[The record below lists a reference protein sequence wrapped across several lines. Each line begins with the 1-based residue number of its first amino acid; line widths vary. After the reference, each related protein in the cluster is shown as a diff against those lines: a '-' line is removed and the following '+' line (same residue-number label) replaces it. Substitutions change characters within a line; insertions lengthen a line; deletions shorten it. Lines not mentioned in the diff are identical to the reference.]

1 MNVEVRVARGGVGEG
16 VGRVILA
23 GAVLAAVFLWFSR
36 WGPSSGPP
44 AVDRTVVPVA
54 VSPRGD
60 LSEDEKATIALFKKA
75 SPSVV
80 HITTVAVRQ
89 DLWSFNV
96 LEIPEGTGSGF
107 VWDDRGHV
115 VTNYHVIRGGDK
127 ARVTLQDQSVW
138 EASVA
143 GTAPDKDLAVLQIDA
158 PRDRLVPLAIG
169 TSHDLQVGQKAFA
182 IGNPFGLDQT
192 LTSGIISALDRQ
204 IESVTRRPIRGMIQ
218 TDAAVNPGNSGGP
231 LLDSAGRL
239 IGVNTAIYSPSG
251 ASAGIGF
258 AIPVDTVKRVV
269 PQLIARGRLERPIL
283 GITLAEER
291 LARRLGVGEGALVLE
306 VVPGSGAARAGV
318 QPTRRDRLGRIVPGD
333 LIVAVDGKKVA
344 SVDDLFLALEDRK
357 VGDRVKVTLKRGGTV
372 RQVEIELQAAPPE

>member
-1 MNVEVRVARGGVGEG
+1 MNAGVRAVRGVAGEG
-16 VGRVILA
+16 MGRVILA
-23 GAVLAAVFLWFSR
+23 GAVLAASFLILFR
-36 WGPSSGPP
+36 RGPSGAP

-54 VSPRGD
+54 VAPRAD
-60 LSEDEKATIALFKKA
+60 LAEDEKATIALFKKA

-143 GTAPDKDLAVLQIDA
+143 GTAPDKDLAVLQIEA
-158 PRDRLVPLAIG
+158 PRDRLVPIAVG

-192 LTSGIISALDRQ
+192 LTSGIVSALDRQ
-204 IESVTRRPIRGMIQ
+204 IESVTRRPIRGVIQ

-258 AIPVDTVKRVV
+258 AIPVDVVKRVV
-269 PQLIARGRLERPIL
+269 PQLIARGHLERPIL
-283 GITLAEER
+283 GVTLAEER

-344 SVDDLFLALEDRK
+344 SVDDLFFALEDRK
-357 VGDRVKVTLKRGGTV
+357 VGERVKVTLKRGGSTREV
-372 RQVEIELQAAPPE
+372 QIELQAAPRE

>member
-1 MNVEVRVARGGVGEG
+1 MHSEAHALGSRSSGAALKLLV
-16 VGRVILA
+16 A
-23 GAVLAAVFLWFSR
+23 GAFLALAFVLLVRRLE
-36 WGPSSGPP
+36 PPGPP
-44 AVDRTVVPVA
+44 AVDRTVAPVA
-54 VSPRGD
+54 VTPRGD
-60 LSEDEKATIALFKKA
+60 LAEDEKATIALFRKA

-89 DLWSFNV
+89 DAWTFNV
-96 LEIPEGTGSGF
+96 LEIPEGTGTGF

-115 VTNYHVIRGGDK
+115 VTNYHVIRSGDK

-143 GTAPDKDLAVLQIDA
+143 GAAPDKDLAVLQIDA
-158 PRDRLVPLAIG
+158 PRDRLVPIVIG

-192 LTSGIISALDRQ
+192 LTSGIVSALDRQ

-251 ASAGIGF
+251 VSAGIGF
-258 AIPVDTVKRVV
+258 AIPVETIQRVV
-269 PQLIARGRLERPIL
+269 PQLIARGRLERPVL
-283 GITLAEER
+283 GVTLAEGR
-291 LARRLGVGEGALVLE
+291 LARRLGSEGALVLE
-306 VVPGSGAARAGV
+306 VVPGSGAARAGI

-333 LIVAVDGKKVA
+333 SIVAVAGEKVE
-344 SVDDLFLALEDRK
+344 SGDDLYVILEKYK
-357 VGDRVKVTLKRGGTV
+357 VGDRVKVSLKRGGAV
-372 RQVEIELQAAPPE
+372 REVEVELQSASRE